1 MEDNKKPIPKV
12 IIQRMPIY
20 LRELSQMDAQG
31 RTVTSSHELGDR
43 LGFSPAQIRK
53 DLSHFGVFG
62 KQGTGYEISHLIAQL
77 QDILEVNRVWK
88 IAVVGVG
95 DIGSALVHYTGFQK
109 RGFEISRVF
118 DNDQNKVHQPAGRF
132 VIDDIADLEKILK
145 EEKIEIAMLTV
156 PTQHAQEV
164 ADRLVTAGVKAIL
177 NYAAIT
183 INVPEHVLVEYIDP
197 ATYLQMMTYYLGK
210 E

>member
-1 MEDNKKPIPKV
+1 MEEKKKPIPKV

-62 KQGTGYEISHLIAQL
+62 KQGTGYEISHLIEQL

-88 IAVVGVG
+88 VAVVGVG

-109 RGFEISRVF
+109 RGFEIARIF
-118 DNDQNKVHQPAGRF
+118 DNDPNKIHKKAGRF
-132 VIDDIADLEKILK
+132 IIDDIDDLEEIIR
-145 EEKIEIAMLTV
+145 EDKIEIAMLTV

-164 ADRLVTAGVKAIL
+164 ADRLVTVGVKAIL

-210 E
+210 V

>member
-1 MEDNKKPIPKV
+1 MEENKKPIPKV

-62 KQGTGYEISHLIAQL
+62 KQGTGYEINHLIEQL
-77 QDILEVNRVWK
+77 QDILEVNNVWK
-88 IAVVGVG
+88 IAVIGVG

-109 RGFEISRVF
+109 RGFEIARVF
-118 DNDQNKVHQPAGRF
+118 DNDPKKVHQPAGRF

-183 INVPEHVLVEYIDP
+183 INVPDHILVEYIDP

>member
-20 LRELSQMDAQG
+20 LRELSQMDFQG

-109 RGFEISRVF
+109 RG
-118 DNDQNKVHQPAGRF
+118 
-132 VIDDIADLEKILK
+132 
-145 EEKIEIAMLTV
+145 
-156 PTQHAQEV
+156 
-164 ADRLVTAGVKAIL
+164 
-177 NYAAIT
+177 
-183 INVPEHVLVEYIDP
+183 
-197 ATYLQMMTYYLGK
+197 
-210 E
+210 